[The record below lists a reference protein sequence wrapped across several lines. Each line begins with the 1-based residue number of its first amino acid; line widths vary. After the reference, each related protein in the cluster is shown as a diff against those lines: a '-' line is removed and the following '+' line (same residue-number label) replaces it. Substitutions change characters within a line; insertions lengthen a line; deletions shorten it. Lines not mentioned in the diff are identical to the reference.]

1 MKDKVI
7 EQSQNFG
14 QSLEKADSKG
24 MREVCDPDCW
34 FVHIGMSCG
43 LDEERRLLIKR
54 FSSLPKLIFTGR
66 KSENGAIPLS
76 A

>member
-7 EQSQNFG
+7 EQSQKFW

-24 MREVCDPDCW
+24 MREACDPDCW

-43 LDEERRLLIKR
+43 LDEEMEAFDKKL
-54 FSSLPKLIFTGR
+54 FSRHKLIFMGR
-66 KSENGAIPLS
+66 KSENGAIHLS